1 MDQSKHSQGV
11 TSVKVKH
18 QPGGASTFNFMS
30 GYEEPKPVVPKA
42 AAVVTVPEANPAE
55 ENKDE
60 EVKVEAP
67 AAGQKKESASVEA
80 VQKSQVDAAGNPV
93 VTSVRVKQP
102 PGGKS
107 SISFF

>member
-60 EVKVEAP
+60 EVKVEDMP
-67 AAGQKKESASVEA
+67 AAGSKKAAGSVEA
-80 VQKSQVDAAGNPV
+80 VMNHNVAVNPV
-93 VTSVRVKQP
+93 KTSVQVKQP

-107 SISFF
+107 SISFC

>member
-1 MDQSKHSQGV
+1 
-11 TSVKVKH
+11 
-18 QPGGASTFNFMS
+18 MS
-30 GYEEPKPVVPKA
+30 GYEEPKPIVAKA
-42 AAVVTVPEANPAE
+42 AAVVAVAIPE
-55 ENKDE
+55 ENKEEEKKDE